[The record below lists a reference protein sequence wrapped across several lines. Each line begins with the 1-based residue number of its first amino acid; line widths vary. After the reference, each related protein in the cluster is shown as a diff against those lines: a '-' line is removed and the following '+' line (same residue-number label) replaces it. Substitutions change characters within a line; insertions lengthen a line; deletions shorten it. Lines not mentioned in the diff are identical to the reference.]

1 MVFKQAEGKMEAIT
15 RFTEYMHQP
24 EVNGEWLA
32 TMEPTLYLPITEASQ
47 QSDSFWS
54 NPVITAHRP
63 MVEKQLEVLP
73 LGQLYGFEEPGAY
86 NPTVGEF
93 EGSGVLGEI
102 VQRMVI
108 EDLSPQDAAEFGQTR
123 IEEVLQL
130 Q

>member
-1 MVFKQAEGKMEAIT
+1 
-15 RFTEYMHQP
+15 MHQP
-24 EVNGEWLA
+24 EINGEWLA

-47 QSDSFWS
+47 KADSFWS
-54 NPVITAHRP
+54 HPVIAAHKP

-73 LGQLYGFEEPGAY
+73 LGQLYGFEDPGAY

-108 EDLSPQDAAEFGQTR
+108 EDLSPQEAADFGQTR
-123 IEEVLQL
+123 IEEVLRL